1 MVGWYKRGTI
11 DDKSVTQ
18 DIFKRNGDAAN
29 IEGQVELGSISY
41 HIYQLRPT
49 NCRVFETNQLGQ
61 HFTYLKI

>member
-18 DIFKRNGDAAN
+18 DTFKRNSGAAN
-29 IEGQVELGSISY
+29 IEGQVESGSIRY

-49 NCRVFETNQLGQ
+49 HCRVFETNQLGQ
-61 HFTYLKI
+61 HLTYLKI